1 MDLDCSLKSCKLV
14 FIGGEA
20 PEAGQ
25 TKEFFSRIRCVDN
38 VIAADSGLDTLGQ
51 YHSFFKD
58 FGLDFSPDL
67 VIGDMDSLRDKS
79 LLEKFGCAK
88 KDFYPH
94 DKDFTDTELALMKAR
109 ESDGNGSSFVVLVGG
124 NGGRADHFIGILDT
138 FSFDY
143 RPDCWLCGS
152 QMVFF
157 LGQGKSL
164 VASGLKKSDYVS
176 VARTTSFFEGG
187 KIVTSG
193 LEWKPDAGKKKG
205 MPSLSNRIHD
215 EKEGVAS
222 FFAEEGNF
230 LVFLPLTA
238 AFAFVKP
245 K

>member
-38 VIAADSGLDTLGQ
+38 VIAADSGLDTLGH

-164 VASGLKKSDYVS
+164 VASGLKKKRLCFCCKNDV
-176 VARTTSFFEGG
+176 FF
-187 KIVTSG
+187 
-193 LEWKPDAGKKKG
+193 
-205 MPSLSNRIHD
+205 
-215 EKEGVAS
+215 
-222 FFAEEGNF
+222 
-230 LVFLPLTA
+230 
-238 AFAFVKP
+238 
-245 K
+245 

>member
-1 MDLDCSLKSCKLV
+1 MDLDSSLKSCKLV

-20 PEAGQ
+20 PEAEQ
-25 TKEFFSRIRCVDN
+25 TKAFFSRVGRIDS
-38 VIAADSGLDTLGQ
+38 VIAADSGLDTLGK
-51 YHSFFKD
+51 YHSFFRNL
-58 FGLDFSPDL
+58 GLDFSPDL

-79 LLEKFGCAK
+79 LLEKFGGAK

-109 ESDGNGSSFVVLVGG
+109 QSDVDGSPFVVLIGG

-157 LGQGKSL
+157 LGQGKRL
-164 VASGLKKSDYVS
+164 KAYGLKKSGYVS

-193 LEWKPDAGKKKG
+193 LEWKPDADKKKG
-205 MPSLSNRIHD
+205 MLSLSNRIHD
-215 EKEGVAS
+215 EKEGIAT
-222 FFAEEGNF
+222 FYAEEGNF
-230 LVFLPLTA
+230 LVFLPLDA
-238 AFAFVKP
+238 AFEFV
-245 K
+245 